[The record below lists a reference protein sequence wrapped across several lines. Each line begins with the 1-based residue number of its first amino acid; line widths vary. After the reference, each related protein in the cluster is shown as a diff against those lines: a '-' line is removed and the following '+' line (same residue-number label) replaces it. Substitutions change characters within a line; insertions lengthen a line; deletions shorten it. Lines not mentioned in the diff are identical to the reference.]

1 MLFYLNF
8 LLLTVSFYH
17 SYIYYKEFCSE
28 FQNCS
33 ALQTL
38 LSKEQVARKEAD
50 QKLVQSE
57 GLREI
62 LLGREQVA
70 RKEADQKLAQSEGL
84 REIVLGREQVARKE
98 ADQKLTQCE
107 GLREILLGRIVLCPI
122 FTILYS
128 VQ

>member
-1 MLFYLNF
+1 M
-8 LLLTVSFYH
+8 
-17 SYIYYKEFCSE
+17 
-28 FQNCS
+28 
-33 ALQTL
+33 
-38 LSKEQVARKEAD
+38 ARKEAD

-62 LLGREQVA
+62 L
-70 RKEADQKLAQSEGL
+70 
-84 REIVLGREQVARKE
+84 LGREQVARKE